1 MGWLRI
7 IIFFIV
13 DLMVINFILA
23 PTSVAKIGEQWLPS
37 ENVEMGRD
45 LDYEVKTYTSRS
57 GLTTSTFRYNIR
69 GGSGNDMLIHGVAP
83 VVEVGVSDNLVE
95 TSTERLSV
103 QIIRPERGFAGMMG
117 GEEDFS
123 VNKHSLLAAGTE
135 GPSMAWNAYV
145 YHPSLYSFL
154 ENKLG
159 PNNNWFYLSTTDGYA
174 YQVNVLGKDKDT
186 YVVDIE
192 YPTME
197 KDRLWINLLYP
208 TPVRLER
215 YTKTDDVILSSALM
229 S

>member
-1 MGWLRI
+1 
-7 IIFFIV
+7 
-13 DLMVINFILA
+13 MVINFLLA
-23 PTSVAKIGEQWLPS
+23 PTSGVKIGEQWLPS
-37 ENVEMGRD
+37 ENIEIERD
-45 LDYEVKTYTSRS
+45 LDYIVKTYTSRS
-57 GLTTSTFRYNIR
+57 GLTTSTFHYNIR
-69 GGSGNDMLIHGVAP
+69 GVSDNDILIHGVAQ
-83 VVEVGVSDNLVE
+83 VVEADVPDNLVE

-103 QIIRPERGFAGMMG
+103 QLIRPERGVVGMLGG
-117 GEEDFS
+117 GEDFT

-159 PNNNWFYLSTTDGYA
+159 PNNNWFYLSSTDGYA
-174 YQVNVLGKDKDT
+174 YQVNVLGKDGDT

-192 YPTME
+192 YPTLE

-215 YTKTDDVILSSALM
+215 YTKTDEVILSSTLM